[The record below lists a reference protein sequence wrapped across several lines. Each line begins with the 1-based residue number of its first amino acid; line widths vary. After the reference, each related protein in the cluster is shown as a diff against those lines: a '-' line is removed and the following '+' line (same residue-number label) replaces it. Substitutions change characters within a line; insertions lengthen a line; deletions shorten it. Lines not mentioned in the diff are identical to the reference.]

1 MQSRTEKQKEFY
13 RKLYPFEDPELLLA
27 KDRKRLGRRAMLLG
41 LGSLV
46 LGGSL
51 AFLEYHNSPILSLER
66 PPYQGE
72 AREEL
77 LLFSGEDAS
86 ATEVTVTVTPM
97 RPTEKE
103 REELFEDAYEE
114 LMLQL
119 PGNNASIDSV
129 SEPLLMQTTALD
141 GLIQAEWVSMTPEL
155 LSGFGEIM
163 KPQEDISPEGE
174 KAKLALTLTGFGEV
188 REYEISLRILPGKQT
203 AAQQAEK
210 MLQEVME
217 QSPEEKRVVLPK
229 ELNGEVITWYS
240 GKQKISWSYVLLFPI
255 AGFLWLLASEHGKQE
270 SALKK
275 REQELYAD
283 YGRLLSEFTVL
294 IQAGMTPINAWTRVA
309 EGYEKRKKQGE
320 GSRYVYE
327 EMVLTLRR
335 IKNGY
340 PERKSYQEFARRTGL
355 KEYLR
360 FVSLLE
366 QSRKQGTIKLSER
379 LLEEVQTAFSARK
392 LRARELGEEA
402 QSKLM
407 IPMIMNLCIV
417 FVVVMV
423 PAFMSF
429 G

>member
-1 MQSRTEKQKEFY
+1 MESRTEKQKELY
-13 RKLYPFEDPELLLA
+13 RKLYPFENPELLMA
-27 KDRKRLGRRAMLLG
+27 RDRKRLGRRVLLLG
-41 LGSLV
+41 IVSLL
-46 LGGSL
+46 LGGGL
-51 AFLEYHNSPILSLER
+51 AFLEYYNPPILSLER
-66 PPYQGE
+66 PSYQGD

-77 LLFSGEDAS
+77 LLFSGGDTS
-86 ATEVTVTVTPM
+86 MKEVSVTVTPM

-103 REELFEDAYEE
+103 REELFEDAYQE
-114 LMLQL
+114 LMNQL
-119 PGNNASIDSV
+119 PGKNASMDSV
-129 SEPLLMQTTALD
+129 SESLVLQTVALD
-141 GLIQAEWVSMTPEL
+141 GLVQAEWFSLTPEL
-155 LSGFGEIM
+155 VSGFGEIL
-163 KPQEDISPEGE
+163 KPTEEISPEGE
-174 KAKLALTLTGFGEV
+174 IAKLSLKITGFGDS
-188 REYEISLRILPGKQT
+188 REYEIPLRIIPGERT
-203 AAQQAEK
+203 LEEQAVRKLEE
-210 MLQEVME
+210 MME
-217 QSPEEKRVVLPK
+217 QSPEEKQIALPK
-229 ELNGEVITWYS
+229 ELNGETLTWYS
-240 GKQKISWSYVLLFPI
+240 GKQKISWGYVLLLPT
-255 AGFLWLLASEHGKQE
+255 AGFLWLLASERGKQDT
-270 SALKK
+270 ALKR

-294 IQAGMTPINAWTRVA
+294 IQAGMTPINAWTRVT

-320 GSRYVYE
+320 PSRYVYE

-335 IKNGY
+335 IKNGN
-340 PERKSYQEFARRTGL
+340 PEGKSYQEFARRTGL